1 MPINPLA
8 SYLFRKT
15 PVVAVL
21 STLSTA
27 VFAVDNFSY
36 QSAPAFNSVMIASA
50 EPTQVNSQLA
60 SMDNGQALID
70 TEQNRQVGEWA
81 FRQINGN
88 AALIKDPCP

>member
-15 PVVAVL
+15 PVVAIL

-27 VFAVDNFSY
+27 VFAVDNFAY
-36 QSAPAFNSVMIASA
+36 QSAPTFNPVMIAST

-70 TEQNRQVGEWA
+70 TEQNRQVGELS
-81 FRQINGN
+81 
-88 AALIKDPCP
+88 LIHI